1 VRRIALTVLVLIVFM
16 GTVLVLGAAPAMSSA
31 SAVVAP
37 VARLK
42 TPGFGYVLTRR
53 DFQALYYWQVEKRA
67 GGKIRCTGTCAKLW
81 PPLLVRSAAA
91 VPKTVAG
98 ITGRFGVIRRSDG
111 RLQVTRNGL
120 AVYTYAHEGPRQVL
134 CNNVDGWFVVRV

>member
-31 SAVVAP
+31 SAVAP
-37 VARLK
+37 VAKLK

-91 VPKTVAG
+91 VPKTVGG
-98 ITGRFGVIRRSDG
+98 ITGRFGVIRRPDG
-111 RLQVTRNGL
+111 KLQVTRNGL

>member
-1 VRRIALTVLVLIVFM
+1 VKRIALTVIVVAGF
-16 GTVLVLGAAPAMSSA
+16 LFGAAPVAMSSA
-31 SAVVAP
+31 SAVAP
-37 VARLK
+37 VAKLK

-53 DFQALYYWQVEKRA
+53 DFQALYYWQVEKQA

-98 ITGRFGVIRRSDG
+98 ITGRFGVIRRPDG

>member
-1 VRRIALTVLVLIVFM
+1 VKRIALTALVLAGF
-16 GTVLVLGAAPAMSSA
+16 VLGAAPIAMSSSPA
-31 SAVVAP
+31 AAP
-37 VARLK
+37 VAKLK

-53 DFQALYYWQVEKRA
+53 DFQALYYWQIEKQA
-67 GGKIRCTGTCAKLW
+67 GGKIRCTGVCAKLW

-91 VPKTVAG
+91 VPKSVAG
-98 ITGRFGVIRRSDG
+98 ITGRFGVIRRPDG
-111 RLQVTRNGL
+111 KLQVTRNGL

>member
-1 VRRIALTVLVLIVFM
+1 VKRIALTVLVFA
-16 GTVLVLGAAPAMSSA
+16 GVLLGAAPVAMSSA
-31 SAVVAP
+31 SVVVP
-37 VARLK
+37 VAKLK

-81 PPLLVRSAAA
+81 PPLLVKSAAA

-98 ITGRFGVIRRSDG
+98 ITGRFGVIRRPDG
-111 RLQVTRNGL
+111 RLQVTRNRL

>member
-1 VRRIALTVLVLIVFM
+1 MNRFALTAATLAVLA
-16 GTVLVLGAAPAMSSA
+16 LVTAPSPLARPAAT
-31 SAVVAP
+31 AP
-37 VARLK
+37 VAKLK
-42 TPGFGYVLTRR
+42 TTSFGYVLTRR
-53 DFQALYYWQVEKRA
+53 DFQALYYWQVEKQV

-98 ITGRFGVIRRSDG
+98 ITGRFGVIHRPDG
-111 RLQVTRNGL
+111 KLQVTRNGL

>member
-1 VRRIALTVLVLIVFM
+1 MKRIALTVLVVA
-16 GTVLVLGAAPAMSSA
+16 GLVLGAAPVAMSSA
-31 SAVVAP
+31 SAVAP
-37 VARLK
+37 VAKLK

-67 GGKIRCTGTCAKLW
+67 DGKIRCTGACAKLW

-98 ITGRFGVIRRSDG
+98 ITGRFGVIRRPDG
-111 RLQVTRNGL
+111 KLQVTRNGL